1 MNIVQILQYLY
12 PDAQW
17 LVNWEVSVDDDGNQ
31 SISFWDFGDVP
42 QPTLEQLQAA
52 APAAE
57 AAAHLGEYK
66 QQALA
71 AFPAS
76 DITVLRCVEHGIA
89 VPAEWVAYRAA
100 LRAIISAPV
109 GTVVTALPA
118 KPSYPPGS

>member
-1 MNIVQILQYLY
+1 MNIPQIIQYLY
-12 PDAQW
+12 PDA
-17 LVNWEVSVDDDGNQ
+17 LFLTNWQVGQDDDGNQ
-31 SISFWDFGDVP
+31 FISFWDYGDVP
-42 QPTLEQLQAA
+42 QPTMEQLQAA

-89 VPAEWVAYRAA
+89 IPADWVSYRAA

-109 GTVVTALPA
+109 GTVVTALPV
-118 KPSYPPGS
+118 KPPYPSGS